1 MGVTRSGVGCLI
13 LAVWHRSGEPTKCF
27 QDAGTFEDLTR
38 LGYHLFMN
46 INATQTLSGVTA
58 LVSARAASVR
68 DPSAL
73 AQKIPTLAT
82 TPLTVSLGSTQA
94 QPRLYDAS
102 GLIRGLITL
111 NRDGQLP
118 TTRQAGDAAIALQAN
133 LETTLGLDSGSAGLA
148 GTSRTALSANSA
160 DALDA
165 VLASGSG
172 GETGLASD
180 LALQD
185 LLAQTLSSFSSGLD
199 RTRSAASAITLR
211 DAFQSAPTQEAL
223 RAANNLPAESLALA
237 AQAVGTDRGAAASL
251 ATPAQA
257 FANSDTSTQ
266 AFNRLLNADLE
277 EALAETDA
285 ARPRRRHS
293 DVAETSDLLL
303 AGLALPG
310 TETATGSDLNADA
323 LEVALP
329 IPGLATDALLRA
341 AQRPLPAG
349 RTPAAPAVPDATAD
363 SESIAASRPEFVPA
377 QAIETQRAAADATVE
392 RDSQAR
398 TSPSPAANPVAVTAD
413 RPREP
418 RYAELAAAMTMG
430 AAVYRYQATVS
441 VTVPPGELPPH
452 RTVRAILAVPESKSI
467 D

>member
-1 MGVTRSGVGCLI
+1 MT
-13 LAVWHRSGEPTKCF
+13 
-27 QDAGTFEDLTR
+27 
-38 LGYHLFMN
+38 
-46 INATQTLSGVTA
+46 INAAQTLTGVTA

-82 TPLTVSLGSTQA
+82 TPLTVSLGSTQV

-111 NRDGQLP
+111 DRDGQLP
-118 TTRQAGDAAIALQAN
+118 TTRQAGDAAIELQAN
-133 LETTLGLDSGSAGLA
+133 LETTLGLDSGSAGLTGA
-148 GTSRTALSANSA
+148 SRAALSANSA

-211 DAFQSAPTQEAL
+211 DAFQSAPTHEAL
-223 RAANNLPAESLALA
+223 QAANNLPAESLALA
-237 AQAVGTDRGAAASL
+237 ARAVGTDRGAAASL

-257 FANSDTSTQ
+257 LTNNDTSTQ

-293 DVAETSDLLL
+293 GVAGASDLLL

-310 TETATGSDLNADA
+310 TETDTASGSDLNTDA

-349 RTPAAPAVPDATAD
+349 GTPAAPAVPDATAD
-363 SESIAASRPEFVPA
+363 SESIAASRPESVPA
-377 QAIETQRAAADATVE
+377 QAVETQRAVADATVA
-392 RDSQAR
+392 RDSPAR

-430 AAVYRYQATVS
+430 AAVYRFQTTVS

-452 RTVRAILAVPESKSI
+452 RTVRAILAVPESKAI
-467 D
+467 T